1 MTTAISDAQFGQAPL
16 YYRTRAAMTFCAP
29 MFTNALMMPYI
40 PVWLKSL
47 HLEDW
52 QIGLIT
58 GIPLIVRV
66 LVAPI
71 VSALS
76 DHIGERAVVLFWAG
90 VTSLLTCGALFYTEA
105 FWPVLLTYGLL
116 GAFYSPYTPISE
128 SLMMTGARRWGFTYG
143 HMRMC
148 GSMIFIVSTL
158 MGGYLVGSHGA
169 KAVLPSVAFGFFL
182 TVLGGVIAPRT
193 GQSRLKPI
201 PEPAVVPPS
210 ERVFRKPD
218 FLFVLI
224 GVTLAGSSHAMLYTF
239 SSLYWEQIGF
249 SGSQIGMLWGA
260 GVAAEVCVFM
270 ASGWLL
276 RRFSIWQLV
285 FAGTL
290 MALVRWSAFPLLTSF
305 YAFIP
310 LQCLHAFTFATA
322 HLGLQRLITLRVPGH
337 QEATAQGLYFFYGN
351 VFLAVATFFS
361 GFVFNRFGGVSF
373 LFMCVLA
380 AAGTL
385 SVLFGWLSQPQRSGA
400 GGMTREAS

>member
-1 MTTAISDAQFGQAPL
+1 
-16 YYRTRAAMTFCAP
+16 MTFCAP
-29 MFTNALMMPYI
+29 MFTNALLMPYF
-40 PVWLKSL
+40 PVWLHSL
-47 HLEDW
+47 RLADW

-66 LVAPI
+66 IVAPV

-76 DHIGERAVVLFWAG
+76 DHVGERAVVLFWSG
-90 VTSLLTCGALFYTEA
+90 LTSLITCGALFYSET
-105 FWPVLLTYGLL
+105 FWPVLLVYGLL
-116 GAFYSPYTPISE
+116 GAFYSPYSPIAE
-128 SLMMTGARRWGFTYG
+128 SLMMTGARRWDYAYG
-143 HMRMC
+143 HMRMW

-158 MGGYLVGSHGA
+158 LGGYFVGAEGG
-169 KAVLPSVAFGFFL
+169 KAVLPAIMFGFFL
-182 TVLGGVIAPRT
+182 TVLGGLIAPHT
-193 GQSRLKPI
+193 GKSRLKPI
-201 PEPAVVPPS
+201 TEPAIVPPA

-224 GVTLAGSSHAMLYTF
+224 GVTLAASSHAMLYTF

-249 SGSQIGMLWGA
+249 SGSQIGLLWGA

-270 ASGWLL
+270 GSTWLL
-276 RRFSIWQLV
+276 RRFSVWQLI

-290 MALVRWSAFPLLTSF
+290 LSLVRWSVFPLLTDF

-322 HLGLQRLITLRVPGH
+322 HLGLQRMISQRVPGH

-351 VFLAVATFFS
+351 VFLAVSTFFS
-361 GFVFNRFGGVSF
+361 GFVFNRFGAVSF
-373 LFMCVLA
+373 LFMCILS

-385 SVLFGWLSQPQRSGA
+385 FVLAGWLAQPQRTGA
-400 GGMTREAS
+400 GGRTKEAS